1 MPPSN
6 AITVL
11 LHRAAAGDRESEEQ
25 LLRAVYDQLHQL
37 ARRQMRNERGAHTLQ
52 ATALVNEAYVRL
64 LRGASVPWQDRNHFL
79 SVASTVM
86 RRVLVDHARKRA
98 ASKRGSGE
106 ANVAMDVANL
116 AGAAHSPETILLVND
131 ALTELARSNPR
142 QARIVE
148 LRFFAGMTEEEIAG
162 LLDVSSK
169 TVKRDWTTAK
179 AWLYKRLEPGPPDS
193 TPPDD
198 RPERR

>member
-1 MPPSN
+1 MTAPSSP
-6 AITVL
+6 AITEL
-11 LHRAAAGDRESEEQ
+11 LHRAAAGDGQAEDE
-25 LLRAVYDQLHQL
+25 LLREVYGQLHQL

-64 LRGASVPWQDRNHFL
+64 LRGAAVPWQDRNHFL

-98 ASKRGSGE
+98 TSKRGSGDTPVQMDD
-106 ANVAMDVANL
+106 ANVA
-116 AGAAHSPETILLVND
+116 GEAHDPETILHVD
-131 ALTELARSNPR
+131 RALTELAQSNPR

-162 LLDVSSK
+162 LLDVSSR
-169 TVKRDWTTAK
+169 TVKRDWMAAK
-179 AWLYKRLEPGPPDS
+179 NR
-193 TPPDD
+193 
-198 RPERR
+198 